1 MPLTPNTLLT
11 LYTQPKAGQLRCLNV
26 SNNRLGD
33 RAVAIL
39 CKGLV
44 SCPTLNQL
52 QLRGNEVASAAMAS
66 LTHALVEQEK
76 KSFIR
81 DDITLGIQ
89 VLPCSGL
96 MSCTVALHAAVW

>member
-1 MPLTPNTLLT
+1 MHP
-11 LYTQPKAGQLRCLNV
+11 QEEVRQAGNAER
-26 SNNRLGD
+26 SPGNRGD
-33 RAVAIL
+33 QIPDPR
-39 CKGLV
+39 KGLV

-96 MSCTVALHAAVW
+96 